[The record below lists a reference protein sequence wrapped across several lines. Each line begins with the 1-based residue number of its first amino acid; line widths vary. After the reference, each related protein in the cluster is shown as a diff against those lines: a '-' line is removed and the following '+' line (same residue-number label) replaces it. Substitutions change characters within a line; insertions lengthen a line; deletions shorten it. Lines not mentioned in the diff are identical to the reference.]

1 MRCLCLVWWFP
12 QGPSFLSIYTKYA
25 YTNTSSQPV
34 CKYGGILTCG
44 NVRNVEISGE
54 RDSGKFSFMRPGI
67 TREGGG
73 GREGGISF
81 IRHESRLVIINGYGV
96 KPLLCKGF
104 SLNDSAQFKRYSFDE
119 INSKFQQVLLGQPCF
134 LPLLRCI
141 LYQLVMLDQHISTL
155 GTGNMIRLNL
165 QPMCTVQA
173 VIILT
178 GLLLVVFISE
188 ISLWQ
193 LYQTLCPL
201 GNHQSIWSGIL
212 DHWSTDINIL
222 VYQESL

>member
-1 MRCLCLVWWFP
+1 M
-12 QGPSFLSIYTKYA
+12 
-25 YTNTSSQPV
+25 

-81 IRHESRLVIINGYGV
+81 IRHESRLVIINCYGV

-104 SLNDSAQFKRYSFDE
+104 SLNDSAQFKRYQKS
-119 INSKFQQVLLGQPCF
+119 IPNSQVLFGQPCF
-134 LPLLRCI
+134 LPLLRCT
-141 LYQLVMLDQHISTL
+141 LYQLVMIDQHISTL

-188 ISLWQ
+188 I
-193 LYQTLCPL
+193 
-201 GNHQSIWSGIL
+201 
-212 DHWSTDINIL
+212 
-222 VYQESL
+222 

>member
-1 MRCLCLVWWFP
+1 MWKR
-12 QGPSFLSIYTKYA
+12 QK
-25 YTNTSSQPV
+25 
-34 CKYGGILTCG
+34 CG
-44 NVRNVEISGE
+44 NLGRARFWQIQLYEAWNY
-54 RDSGKFSFMRPGI
+54 
-67 TREGGG
+67 EGGRRRKG
-73 GREGGISF
+73 GGNKFHPTRISS
-81 IRHESRLVIINGYGV
+81 RHHQLLLV
-96 KPLLCKGF
+96 K
-104 SLNDSAQFKRYSFDE
+104 DSAQFLRYSFDE

-201 GNHQSIWSGIL
+201 GNHQSI
-212 DHWSTDINIL
+212 
-222 VYQESL
+222 